1 MHRGRCS
8 GDRARMM
15 SRVWD
20 IALATL
26 AAAYVF
32 GWRRTALHPSSAARL
47 GAFLTG
53 VVALWAAVASPIARL
68 DRGHLTGHMVQH
80 LLLMTLAAP
89 LLLWGEPVR
98 VFRQGFRQAFRSRR
112 TPGAQD
118 NPPRWRSPNPV
129 LCWFVG
135 TFIVLVWHV
144 PALFAFGMRWHGLQ
158 HATFLVAG
166 LLFWLPVIRPWPTV
180 GHWPSW
186 SIPLYLFLATL
197 PCDALSAFLV
207 FCGRVVY
214 PQYGALHA
222 ACGMGVSALEDQ
234 QRAGALMWFWV
245 TFAYLVPAVVVTMG
259 LLSVSKVPTTPLAS
273 SAPDE
278 RRRKLVTVA

>member
-1 MHRGRCS
+1 
-8 GDRARMM
+8 M

-20 IALATL
+20 IALAAL

-32 GWRRTALHPSSAARL
+32 GWRRTALYPSSAARL

-53 VVALWAAVASPIARL
+53 VVALWAAVASPIAHL
-68 DRGHLTGHMVQH
+68 DRGHLTGHMIQH
-80 LLLMTLAAP
+80 LLLMTVAAP

-98 VFRQGFRQAFRSRR
+98 VFQQGFRSA
-112 TPGAQD
+112 PDGD
-118 NPPRWRSPNPV
+118 PPRWRSPNPV

-135 TFIVLVWHV
+135 TFTVVVWHV
-144 PALFAFGMRWHGLQ
+144 PALFAFGMRWHGFQ

-166 LLFWLPVIRPWPTV
+166 LLFWLPVVRPWPTV
-180 GHWPSW
+180 AHWPSW

-197 PCDALSAFLV
+197 PCDGLSAFLV

-222 ACGMGVSALEDQ
+222 ECSMGVSALEDQ

-245 TFAYLVPAVVVTMG
+245 TFAYLVPAVAVTIG
-259 LLSVSKVPTTPLAS
+259 LLSGPNARAARLAES
-273 SAPDE
+273 G
-278 RRRKLVTVA
+278 LG

>member
-1 MHRGRCS
+1 
-8 GDRARMM
+8 M
-15 SRVWD
+15 SRVLD
-20 IALATL
+20 IVLAAL

-32 GWRRTALHPSSAARL
+32 GWRRATRDPGSAARL
-47 GAFLTG
+47 AAFLTG
-53 VVALWAAVASPIARL
+53 VAALWAAVASPIAHL
-68 DRGHLTGHMVQH
+68 DRGHLTGHMIQH

-89 LLLWGEPVR
+89 LLLRGEPVL
-98 VFRQGFRQAFRSRR
+98 VFHQAFR
-112 TPGAQD
+112 PEA
-118 NPPRWRSPNPV
+118 PAPRWRSPDPV

-158 HATFLVAG
+158 HATFLLAG

-197 PCDALSAFLV
+197 PCDGLSAFLV

-214 PQYGALHA
+214 PQYGAMHA
-222 ACGMGVSALEDQ
+222 MHAMQAMHAMHAMHEECSSMSVSALEDQ

-245 TFAYLVPAVVVTMG
+245 TFAYLVPAVLVTIG
-259 LLSVSKVPTTPLAS
+259 LLAPPKAHVGPIPPLPAS
-273 SAPDE
+273 PRS
-278 RRRKLVTVA
+278 T

>member
-1 MHRGRCS
+1 M
-8 GDRARMM
+8 
-15 SRVWD
+15 
-20 IALATL
+20 IAAP
-26 AAAYVF
+26 
-32 GWRRTALHPSSAARL
+32 HPSSTWRRW
-47 GAFLTG
+47 AFLTG
-53 VVALWAAVASPIARL
+53 VVALWAAVASPIAHL
-68 DRGHLTGHMVQH
+68 DRGHLTGHMIQH
-80 LLLMTLAAP
+80 LLLMTVAAP

-98 VFRQGFRQAFRSRR
+98 VFQQRFR
-112 TPGAQD
+112 PGTSGWC
-118 NPPRWRSPNPV
+118 WRSPHPA

-135 TFIVLVWHV
+135 TFTVLVWHV
-144 PALFAFGMRWHGLQ
+144 PAIFAFGMRWHGFQ

-180 GHWPSW
+180 AHWPSW

-222 ACGMGVSALEDQ
+222 ECSMGISALEDQ

-245 TFAYLVPAVVVTMG
+245 TFAYLVPAVWVTIG
-259 LLSVSKVPTTPLAS
+259 LLSEPKATAHLAES
-273 SAPDE
+273 GPG
-278 RRRKLVTVA
+278 